1 MSLTAESVETNV
13 DLVAIKSI
21 NRAFIIA
28 VSY

>member
-21 NRAFIIA
+21 SRASIIA